1 MRAALTIRKT
11 GGASRDEKTATAATW
26 VVHAALLEGIRPML
40 PYSSAVGPRA
50 RVTEENRMPLSAPDH
65 GHRYS
70 YQLRTWMAAAI
81 AGMGGLLFGY
91 DTGMISGAQV
101 FIEQDFDV
109 SASGIGLVVSAV
121 TLGALV
127 GALLSSGLTARL
139 PRRGIIV
146 LAAIIFI
153 VGAIGAAAAPSVGLL
168 VVARFVIGLGI
179 GFASTV
185 VPLYIAELVPVKSRG
200 SMVALFQLA
209 ITAGIL
215 LAYLVNAAFA
225 DDGEWRAVFALACV
239 PATLLLF
246 GMLLL
251 PESPRWLV
259 ARGRDD
265 EAHRILDTL
274 RDPDDPETER
284 EFEQIEA
291 TVEEE
296 RRRPH
301 QPIAKALTSPLART
315 ILVVGIGLG
324 VFQQITGINTIIY
337 YAPTI
342 LGKAGLGTET
352 SVLTTAGIGALN
364 FVATI
369 VALIVVDR
377 INRRAM
383 LLAGMAGMVLSM
395 SVLATTF
402 AIDDFDGILRWIA
415 VGSLFSFIA
424 CFAVSWGWGFWVMAS
439 EIYPLFI
446 RGQAISIG
454 NAIQWGANFLIS
466 LLFPILLTSWG
477 GAAVFYMLAGFGV
490 LALLFTVRLVPE
502 TRGKTL
508 EEIEAEWRRRAGV
521 AAEPAAA
528 APVA

>member
-1 MRAALTIRKT
+1 
-11 GGASRDEKTATAATW
+11 
-26 VVHAALLEGIRPML
+26 
-40 PYSSAVGPRA
+40 
-50 RVTEENRMPLSAPDH
+50 MPLTAPDH

-70 YQLRTWMAAAI
+70 YQARTWMAAGI

-91 DTGMISGAQV
+91 DTGMISGTQV

-127 GALLSSGLTARL
+127 GALASSGLTERFS
-139 PRRGIIV
+139 RRALIV
-146 LAAIIFI
+146 LSAVVFII
-153 VGAIGAAAAPSVGLL
+153 GAVLAAAAPTLFVL

-179 GFASTV
+179 GVASTI
-185 VPLYIAELVPVKSRG
+185 VPLYIAEIVPVKSRG

-239 PATLLLF
+239 PATVLLL
-246 GMLLL
+246 GMLVL

-259 ARGRDD
+259 ARGRTE
-265 EAHRILDTL
+265 EAHQVLDKV
-274 RDPDDPETER
+274 RDPDDP
-284 EFEQIEA
+284 A
-291 TVEEE
+291 TEEE
-296 RRRPH
+296 MQQIVDLVETDRKRPK
-301 QPIAKALTSPLART
+301 QSILAALSSPLART
-315 ILVVGIGLG
+315 ILIVGIGLG

-342 LGKAGLGTET
+342 LAHAGLGTET
-352 SVLTTAGIGALN
+352 SIITTAGIGALN
-364 FVATI
+364 FCAT
-369 VALIVVDR
+369 VLALMVVDR
-377 INRRAM
+377 INRRTM
-383 LLAGMAGMVLSM
+383 LLGGMLGMTLSM
-395 SVLATTF
+395 GLLATMF
-402 AIDDFDGILRWIA
+402 AIDDFTGVLKWVA

-446 RGQAISIG
+446 RGEAISIG

-466 LLFPILLTSWG
+466 LLFPILLSSWG
-477 GAAVFYMLAGFGV
+477 GAPVFFMLAGFGV
-490 LALLFTVRLVPE
+490 IALIFTQRLVPE

-508 EEIEAEWRRRAGV
+508 EEIEEAWRKKARVTDAG
-521 AAEPAAA
+521 PTL
-528 APVA
+528 APSGD

>member
-1 MRAALTIRKT
+1 MSVPAA
-11 GGASRDEKTATAATW
+11 
-26 VVHAALLEGIRPML
+26 VHA
-40 PYSSAVGPRA
+40 GPR
-50 RVTEENRMPLSAPDH
+50 
-65 GHRYS
+65 S
-70 YQLRTWMAAAI
+70 YQVRTWMAAAI

-121 TLGALV
+121 TAGALV
-127 GALLSSGLTARL
+127 GALISSGLTTRL
-139 PRRGIIV
+139 SRRAMIV
-146 LAAIIFI
+146 LAAVIFI
-153 VGAIGAAAAPSVGLL
+153 VGAIGAAAAPSLGVLIA
-168 VVARFVIGLGI
+168 ARFVIGLGI
-179 GFASTV
+179 GFASTI

-215 LAYLVNAAFA
+215 VAYLVNAAFA
-225 DDGEWRAVFALACV
+225 DDGEWRAVFALACA

-246 GMLLL
+246 GMLVL
-251 PESPRWLV
+251 PESPRWLFAAGREEE
-259 ARGRDD
+259 ARTVL
-265 EAHRILDTL
+265 ETL
-274 RDPDDPETER
+274 RDPDDPQTTHELEEIR
-284 EFEQIEA
+284 A
-291 TVEEE
+291 TVEAD
-296 RRRPH
+296 RARP
-301 QPIAKALTSPLART
+301 QQSIGRALTSPLART

-342 LGKAGLGTET
+342 LRTAGLGTET
-352 SVLTTAGIGALN
+352 AVLTTAGVGALN
-364 FVATI
+364 FAATI
-369 VALIVVDR
+369 VALLVVDR
-377 INRRAM
+377 INRRTI

-395 SVLATTF
+395 AVLATTF
-402 AIDDFDGILRWIA
+402 AIDDFDGVLRWIA

-466 LLFPILLTSWG
+466 LLFPILLASWG
-477 GAAVFYMLAGFGV
+477 GAAVFYVLAGFGV
-490 LALLFTVRLVPE
+490 LALLFTQRLVPE
-502 TRGKTL
+502 TRGLTL
-508 EEIEAEWRRRAGV
+508 EEIEDEWRRRAGV
-521 AAEPAAA
+521 GGASTATGAA
-528 APVA
+528 

>member
-1 MRAALTIRKT
+1 L
-11 GGASRDEKTATAATW
+11 
-26 VVHAALLEGIRPML
+26 
-40 PYSSAVGPRA
+40 
-50 RVTEENRMPLSAPDH
+50 PLSAPEH

-70 YQLRTWMAAAI
+70 YQTRTWMAAGI

-121 TLGALV
+121 TAGALV
-127 GALLSSGLTARL
+127 GALASSGLTERFS
-139 PRRGIIV
+139 RRALIVVSAVVFII
-146 LAAIIFI
+146 
-153 VGAIGAAAAPSVGLL
+153 GAILAAAAPTLFTL

-179 GFASTV
+179 GVASTV
-185 VPLYIAELVPVKSRG
+185 VPLYIAEIVPVRSRG

-215 LAYLVNAAFA
+215 IAYLVNAAFA
-225 DDGEWRAVFALACV
+225 DDGEWRAVFALACA

-259 ARGRDD
+259 ARGRVD
-265 EAHRILDTL
+265 EAHEVLDEV
-274 RDPDDPETER
+274 RDPEDPATADEFHQIVDLVETDR
-284 EFEQIEA
+284 Q
-291 TVEEE
+291 
-296 RRRPH
+296 RPK
-301 QPIAKALTSPLART
+301 QPILKSLASPLART
-315 ILVVGIGLG
+315 ILIVGIGLG

-337 YAPTI
+337 YAPSI
-342 LGKAGLGTET
+342 LSQAGLGTET
-352 SVLTTAGIGALN
+352 SIITTAGIGALN
-364 FVATI
+364 FCATVI
-369 VALIVVDR
+369 ALMVVDR
-377 INRRAM
+377 INRRTI
-383 LLAGMAGMVLSM
+383 LLGGMAGMTLSM
-395 SVLATTF
+395 ALLATMF
-402 AIDDFDGILRWIA
+402 AIDDFTGVLRWVA

-446 RGQAISIG
+446 RGEAISIG

-466 LLFPILLTSWG
+466 LLFPILLSAWG
-477 GAAVFYMLAGFGV
+477 GAPVFYMLAGFGV
-490 LALLFTVRLVPE
+490 LALIFTQRLVPE

-508 EEIEAEWRRRAGV
+508 EEIEAAWRHRAGLGEPPPV
-521 AAEPAAA
+521 AA
-528 APVA
+528 VGD

>member
-1 MRAALTIRKT
+1 L
-11 GGASRDEKTATAATW
+11 
-26 VVHAALLEGIRPML
+26 
-40 PYSSAVGPRA
+40 
-50 RVTEENRMPLSAPDH
+50 PLSAPEH

-70 YQLRTWMAAAI
+70 YQVRTWMAAGI

-109 SASGIGLVVSAV
+109 SASGIGIVVSAV

-127 GALLSSGLTARL
+127 GALLSSGLTERFS
-139 PRRGIIV
+139 RRGLIVVSAVVFII
-146 LAAIIFI
+146 
-153 VGAIGAAAAPSVGLL
+153 GAILAAAAPTLFVL

-179 GFASTV
+179 GVASTI
-185 VPLYIAELVPVKSRG
+185 VPLYIAEIVPVRSRG

-215 LAYLVNAAFA
+215 IAYLVNAAFA
-225 DDGEWRAVFALACV
+225 DDGEWRAVFALACA

-259 ARGRDD
+259 ARGRVDD
-265 EAHRILDTL
+265 AHHVLDEV
-274 RDPDDPETER
+274 RDPQDPATAQELSD
-284 EFEQIEA
+284 IVGLVEA
-291 TVEEE
+291 D
-296 RRRPH
+296 RARPR
-301 QPIAKALTSPLART
+301 QSILQALSSPLART

-324 VFQQITGINTIIY
+324 IFQQITGINTIIY
-337 YAPTI
+337 YAPSI
-342 LGKAGLGTET
+342 LAKAGLGTET
-352 SVLTTAGIGALN
+352 SIVTTAGIGALN
-364 FVATI
+364 FSATV
-369 VALIVVDR
+369 VALMVVDR
-377 INRRAM
+377 INRRTI
-383 LLAGMAGMVLSM
+383 LLAGMAGMTLSM
-395 SVLATTF
+395 ALLATTF
-402 AIDDFDGILRWIA
+402 AIDDFGGVLRWVA

-446 RGQAISIG
+446 RGEAISIG

-466 LLFPILLTSWG
+466 LLFPILLSSWG
-477 GAAVFYMLAGFGV
+477 GAAVFYMLAGFGA
-490 LALLFTVRLVPE
+490 LALVFTQRLVPE

-508 EEIEAEWRRRAGV
+508 EEIEAAWRRKAGV
-521 AAEPAAA
+521 AETP
-528 APVA
+528 PVAATVGD

>member
-1 MRAALTIRKT
+1 
-11 GGASRDEKTATAATW
+11 
-26 VVHAALLEGIRPML
+26 
-40 PYSSAVGPRA
+40 
-50 RVTEENRMPLSAPDH
+50 
-65 GHRYS
+65 
-70 YQLRTWMAAAI
+70 MAAGI

-127 GALLSSGLTARL
+127 GALASSGLTERFS
-139 PRRGIIV
+139 RRALIV
-146 LAAIIFI
+146 VSAVVFILGAILAAASPTLGI
-153 VGAIGAAAAPSVGLL
+153 L

-179 GFASTV
+179 GVASTI
-185 VPLYIAELVPVKSRG
+185 VPLYIAEIVPVKSRG

-215 LAYLVNAAFA
+215 LAYLINAAFA
-225 DDGEWRAVFALACV
+225 DDGEWRAVFALACA

-259 ARGRDD
+259 ARGRVD
-265 EAHRILDTL
+265 EAHEVLDEV
-274 RDPDDPETER
+274 RDPDDPATEHELQDIVDLVET
-284 EFEQIEA
+284 
-291 TVEEE
+291 E
-296 RRRPH
+296 RRRPK
-301 QPIAKALTSPLART
+301 QPILKALSTPLART
-315 ILVVGIGLG
+315 ILIVGIGLG
-324 VFQQITGINTIIY
+324 IFQQITGINTIIY
-337 YAPTI
+337 YAPSI
-342 LGKAGLGTET
+342 LSQAGLGTET
-352 SVLTTAGIGALN
+352 SILTTAGIGALN
-364 FVATI
+364 FSATV
-369 VALIVVDR
+369 VALMVVDR
-377 INRRAM
+377 INRRTI
-383 LLAGMAGMVLSM
+383 LLAGMTGMTASM
-395 SVLATTF
+395 ALLATTF
-402 AIDDFDGILRWIA
+402 AIDDFSGVLRWVA

-466 LLFPILLTSWG
+466 LLFPILLSAWG
-477 GAAVFYMLAGFGV
+477 GAPVFYMLTGFG
-490 LALLFTVRLVPE
+490 LAALVFTQRLVPE

-508 EEIEAEWRRRAGV
+508 EEIEAAWREKAGV
-521 AAEPAAA
+521 ADTPVPAA
-528 APVA
+528 VGG